1 MLASKRADGDLRNGL
16 RSSSVKTRF
25 LRSNLNFIPQF
36 LLLPNTIG
44 SFLGLKRSFWFP
56 IAFPNRHY
64 ISLFRKTLEGA
75 LPNAVGSFFCLKT
88 RFLAPHCVSK
98 WILRHRA
105 GPSLKPLKQ
114 WLEAPKF

>member
-64 ISLFRKTLEGA
+64 ISLFRKTLE
-75 LPNAVGSFFCLKT
+75 V
-88 RFLAPHCVSK
+88 
-98 WILRHRA
+98 

-114 WLEAPKF
+114 WLEAPKIGRASKF